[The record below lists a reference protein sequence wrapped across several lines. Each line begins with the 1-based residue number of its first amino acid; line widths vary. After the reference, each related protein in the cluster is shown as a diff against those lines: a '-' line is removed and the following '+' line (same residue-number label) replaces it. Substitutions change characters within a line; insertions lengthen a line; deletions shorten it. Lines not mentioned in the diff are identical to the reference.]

1 MFSRSIESSFD
12 VKVEGA
18 LTAGVNLASVT
29 LDAMANDMANN
40 TRDASTQLGEVS
52 DAGAG
57 LVLERIRDQLG
68 ASDVVLWT
76 TPGRGRGLSGRV
88 LAGFD
93 PSAPA
98 PKCCAAYVV
107 ARTLTSMELEAR

>member
-1 MFSRSIESSFD
+1 
-12 VKVEGA
+12 
-18 LTAGVNLASVT
+18 
-29 LDAMANDMANN
+29 MANDMANN

-68 ASDVVLWT
+68 PSMWCCGTAPAWPSASAGESLLD
-76 TPGRGRGLSGRV
+76 LS
-88 LAGFD
+88 

-98 PKCCAAYVV
+98 PKCCAACVV
-107 ARTLTSMELEAR
+107 ASAP